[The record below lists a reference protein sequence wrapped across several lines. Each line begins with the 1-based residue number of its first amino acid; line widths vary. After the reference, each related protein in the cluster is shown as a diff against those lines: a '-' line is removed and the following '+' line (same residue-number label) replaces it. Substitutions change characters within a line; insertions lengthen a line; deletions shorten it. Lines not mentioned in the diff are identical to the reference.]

1 MVGEMWKKIVKLL
14 KKFINLFRRQQ
25 YELWITYNR
34 DERVFGEPAPIRDSH
49 RFHARRIY
57 RLSPKHIKFKDHNR
71 RKIEIKSKLPM
82 DYMTREID

>member
-25 YELWITYNR
+25 YELWVTYNK
-34 DERVFGEPAPIRDSH
+34 DDRVFGEPAPIRDSH

-57 RLSPKHIKFKDHNR
+57 KLSPKHIKLKDDKW
-71 RKIEIKSKLPM
+71 RKIEIKTKLPM